1 MFGDHVT
8 LTVGGETLKVR
19 RMTVA
24 EIRAARV
31 RWQGGKEL
39 IDDEYDRIIRE
50 HVETADG
57 KEIDPSS
64 LSLPQMQRLQ
74 HLQRTATGKE
84 FHDEV
89 VGYTET
95 KSYGQTAFGVV

>member
-1 MFGDHVT
+1 MFGDHAQLKIAGV
-8 LTVGGETLKVR
+8 ELKVR

-31 RWQGGKEL
+31 RGLGGKEL

-57 KEIDPSS
+57 KEIDPSD
-64 LSLPQMQRLQ
+64 LSLPQMQRIVS
-74 HLQRTATGKE
+74 E
-84 FHDEV
+84 I
-89 VGYTET
+89 VGIPEGNRL
-95 KSYGQTAFGVV
+95 SDFIGLLC

>member
-1 MFGDHVT
+1 MFGDHAQLKIAGV
-8 LTVGGETLKVR
+8 ELKVR

-50 HVETADG
+50 HVETVDG
-57 KEIDPSS
+57 KEIDPSG
-64 LSLPQMQRLQ
+64 LSLPQMQRIVS
-74 HLQRTATGKE
+74 E
-84 FHDEV
+84 I
-89 VGYTET
+89 VGIPEGNRL
-95 KSYGQTAFGVV
+95 SDFIGLLC

>member
-50 HVETADG
+50 HVETVDG
-57 KEIDPSS
+57 KEIDPSG
-64 LSLPQMQRLQ
+64 LSLPQMQRIVS
-74 HLQRTATGKE
+74 E
-84 FHDEV
+84 I
-89 VGYTET
+89 VGIPEGNRL
-95 KSYGQTAFGVV
+95 SDFIGLLC

>member
-1 MFGDHVT
+1 MFGDHAQLKIAGV
-8 LTVGGETLKVR
+8 ELKVR

-57 KEIDPSS
+57 KEIDPSD
-64 LSLPQMQRLQ
+64 LSLPQMQRIVS
-74 HLQRTATGKE
+74 E
-84 FHDEV
+84 I
-89 VGYTET
+89 VGIPEGNRL
-95 KSYGQTAFGVV
+95 SDFIGLLC

>member
-1 MFGDHVT
+1 MFGDHAQLKIAGV
-8 LTVGGETLKVR
+8 ELKVR

-57 KEIDPSS
+57 KEIDPSG
-64 LSLPQMQRLQ
+64 LSLPQMQRIVS
-74 HLQRTATGKE
+74 E
-84 FHDEV
+84 I
-89 VGYTET
+89 VGIPEGNRL
-95 KSYGQTAFGVV
+95 SDFIGLLC

>member
-1 MFGDHVT
+1 MFGDHAQLKIAGV
-8 LTVGGETLKVR
+8 ELKVR

-64 LSLPQMQRLQ
+64 LSLPQMQRIVS
-74 HLQRTATGKE
+74 E
-84 FHDEV
+84 I
-89 VGYTET
+89 VGIPEGNRL
-95 KSYGQTAFGVV
+95 SDFIGLLC

>member
-1 MFGDHVT
+1 MFGDHAQLKIAGV
-8 LTVGGETLKVR
+8 ELKVR

-57 KEIDPSS
+57 KEIDPSN
-64 LSLPQMQRLQ
+64 LSLPQMQRIVS
-74 HLQRTATGKE
+74 E
-84 FHDEV
+84 I
-89 VGYTET
+89 VGIPEGNRL
-95 KSYGQTAFGVV
+95 SDFIGLLC

>member
-24 EIRAARV
+24 EIRTARV

-64 LSLPQMQRLQ
+64 LSLPQMQRIVS
-74 HLQRTATGKE
+74 E
-84 FHDEV
+84 I
-89 VGYTET
+89 VGIPEGNRL
-95 KSYGQTAFGVV
+95 SDFIGLLC

>member
-1 MFGDHVT
+1 MFGDHAQLKIAGV
-8 LTVGGETLKVR
+8 ELKVR

-57 KEIDPSS
+57 KEIDPSD
-64 LSLPQMQRLQ
+64 LSLPQMQQIVSEIVGIPEGNRLSDFIG
-74 HLQRTATGKE
+74 LLC
-84 FHDEV
+84 
-89 VGYTET
+89 
-95 KSYGQTAFGVV
+95 